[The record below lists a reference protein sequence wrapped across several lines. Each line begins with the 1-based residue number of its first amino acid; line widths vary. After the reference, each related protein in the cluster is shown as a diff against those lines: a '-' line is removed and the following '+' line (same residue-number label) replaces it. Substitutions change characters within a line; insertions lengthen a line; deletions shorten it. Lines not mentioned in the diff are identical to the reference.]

1 LDAGLPSALAN
12 VPILDKAGRLT
23 GVPDLFDVEA
33 GVAVEYDGADHRSRR
48 RHAADVDRES
58 DFREAGCALVRV
70 VAPNLLGR
78 CGSSRASRPSG
89 GGHWCVRRS
98 SPGWRLGDPGPSL
111 DEQIA
116 DREAFDRRYQAW
128 LDDPVGPPPH

>member
-70 VAPNLLGR
+70 VAPNLLR
-78 CGSSRASRPSG
+78 PARLVARFQAERRRALVRASEQS
-89 GGHWCVRRS
+89 
-98 SPGWRLGDPGPSL
+98 RL
-111 DEQIA
+111 A
-116 DREAFDRRYQAW
+116 TR
-128 LDDPVGPPPH
+128 